1 MIKSGNIRP
10 ATPSRSSRN
19 NSPADDPVSVAIERQ
34 AFFTAGIAQMK
45 MLSAGMGAL
54 ALVSVLLTY
63 LAVTNKTEPV
73 YFVAYEDGR
82 LVNMVPLSQ
91 PNYSQSAISQ
101 WLTNALVD
109 TFDFHFG
116 NVEQE
121 LNEAASLWFTS
132 AGADALMQTWED
144 SGNYRAIIER
154 KLFLSLVVTHTPVL
168 LQHGLPPGSSSY
180 VWRFQ
185 APAVLTF
192 RTESRVFTNNVT
204 FTVDV
209 SRRSVLESPNGLGIS
224 KIVMG
229 IQP

>member
-1 MIKSGNIRP
+1 M
-10 ATPSRSSRN
+10 
-19 NSPADDPVSVAIERQ
+19 ERE
-34 AFFTAGIAQMK
+34 AFFGSGIIIMK
-45 MLSAGMGAL
+45 RLAVGLGALAVFSAGMAY
-54 ALVSVLLTY
+54 V
-63 LAVTNKTEPV
+63 AVTKKTEPV
-73 YFVAYEDGR
+73 YFVAYEDGS
-82 LVNMVPLSQ
+82 LVSMVPLSQ
-91 PNYSQSAISQ
+91 PNHSQPAISQ

-116 NVEQE
+116 NIENE
-121 LNEAASLWFTS
+121 LNEAASLWFTY

-144 SGNYRAIIER
+144 SGNYQAIVDR
-154 KLFLSLVVTHTPVL
+154 KLFLSLAVTHTPVL
-168 LQHGLPPGSSSY
+168 LQHGLPPGSSNY

-192 RTESRVFTNNVT
+192 RTESRAFTNNVV

-209 SRRSVLESPNGLGIS
+209 SRRSILEDPKGLGIS